1 MTVELGILLALCCAF
16 ATNLGFFYKHRG
28 ACSVSKVDV
37 RHPLR
42 SGKELFTCKW
52 FMLGMVIATGAW
64 AFHVAAMALAP
75 LSVVQV
81 VLASG
86 VVLIAVMA
94 DRIFGFEV
102 GRRQWIGLGLT
113 ALGLIMF
120 TVTLPATHG
129 AHSSFSLPAMI
140 GFEAGFFAVGI
151 ALIMGPKAGAPVE
164 HHGVMLGAAAGIL
177 FGVSDVAIK
186 ALTGIVG
193 HGGVLG
199 LVSPWFLFTVAAS
212 IAAFFASAR
221 SFQDGEAIP
230 VITVT
235 GVAANVSAVAG
246 GILVFGDPMPGDV
259 VGIVVSAIGLLLVVF
274 ASALTPTPAA
284 ARGVAAAGASA

>member
-28 ACSVSKVDV
+28 ACSVAKVDI

-42 SGKELFTCKW
+42 GGKDLFKCKW
-52 FMLGMVIATGAW
+52 FMLGMLIATGAW
-64 AFHVAAMALAP
+64 GFHVAAMALAP

-102 GRRQWIGLGLT
+102 GRRQWIGLGVT
-113 ALGLIMF
+113 AIGLIMF

-140 GFEAGFFAVGI
+140 GFEAGLFAVGI

-186 ALTGIVG
+186 ALTGIIG
-193 HGGVLG
+193 HEGVLG
-199 LVSPWFLFTVAAS
+199 LVSPWFLFTIAAS
-212 IAAFFASAR
+212 IVAFFASAR

-230 VITVT
+230 VITIT

-259 VGIVVSAIGLLLVVF
+259 VGIVVQAIGLLLVVF
-274 ASALTPTPAA
+274 ASAFTPTPAA
-284 ARGVAAAGASA
+284 ARGMAAAGASA